1 MPIIHSNKAPE
12 PLGNFEELA
21 KAASLQDNTGRPVS
35 YKLIGEISDAHPLKN
50 IINEMQDVSA
60 PFLERIKAA
69 RPQNN
74 DDIPV
79 WKTERYILAKN
90 DNIVIFHAAIAAL
103 AEGGSRV
110 GLSCSIAELELKD
123 DQVMIKN
130 QLQQLDF
137 ADGSLE
143 TVKPSSIVSADAVFA
158 KPFSVMVQLHK
169 FMATGN
175 DSDLKLLQASCKDPT
190 FNLQEQQA
198 LIHSLVHEIEI
209 EIRVESE
216 CLDRQN
222 NLIKIFSIMP
232 SIIPSIIPSIV
243 AGLDK
248 VAIHKEGKDL
258 LEKCY
263 EQFCVQHDWSLVVA
277 AGLDKKYQ
285 AEKYQAEK
293 YNLTYIFSNMMSFL
307 LPLVSVLKLHMMHY
321 CIVHLPLLL
330 ASTCGIFLAS
340 SYITALAAI
349 ASLATILLSYGFLQY
364 VAKSFLLKLYGTEKY
379 IAYKKFCY
387 EVSSLAVLNDVA
399 RSLNAAISDKVTFMY
414 GIVGAYYTLDSDQ
427 IIEEVQELRA
437 LIVEH
442 GWMKTL
448 QSAMLMGSLLCLLL
462 PAYQLVCGITMLLGY
477 AAFSYNFVIPKKAQ
491 IILATSGE
499 KATAASSLFSY
510 TSSAVKSYDV
520 TAEFLGYK
528 DTFAK

>member
-1 MPIIHSNKAPE
+1 MPIIHFNKAPE

-21 KAASLQDNTGRPVS
+21 KASSAQDKIGRPVS
-35 YKLIGEISDAHPLKN
+35 YKLIGKISDAHPLKN
-50 IINEMQDVSA
+50 IINEMKDVSA
-60 PFLERIKAA
+60 PFLDRIEAA

-74 DDIPV
+74 YDIPV

-90 DNIVIFHAAIAAL
+90 DNIVIFHASIAIL

-123 DQVMIKN
+123 YEVMIKN

-143 TVKPSSIVSADAVFA
+143 TVKPSSIVSADATFS
-158 KPFSVMVQLHK
+158 KPFSLMVQLHK

-209 EIRVESE
+209 EIGVESE

-232 SIIPSIIPSIV
+232 SIMPSIV

-248 VAIHKEGKDL
+248 VGVHKEGKDL

-277 AGLDKKYQ
+277 AGLAAKYP
-285 AEKYQAEK
+285 AEK
-293 YNLTYIFSNMMSFL
+293 YNLTYIFSNLMSFL

-349 ASLATILLSYGFLQY
+349 ASLATILLSYGFLKY
-364 VAKSFLLKLYGTEKY
+364 LVDRALLKSYSPAGCR
-379 IAYKKFCY
+379 AYKKFCY
-387 EVSSLAVLNDVA
+387 EVSFLAVLDDVS
-399 RSLNAAISDKVTFMY
+399 RSLNATISNKVTFMY
-414 GIVGAYYTLDSDQ
+414 GIVCAYYTLDSDQ

-528 DTFAK
+528 DTLAK